1 MAKSKKLPDIKT
13 QFSDW
18 YNEVVFAAELSDQA
32 PVRGCMVVRPY
43 GYALWENMQ
52 SVLDKEFKAQGVQN
66 AAFPLLI
73 PISFLQK
80 EAEHV
85 EGFAPE
91 VAVVTHA
98 GGKELEE
105 PLVVRPTSE
114 TVIHSMFARW
124 LNSWRDLP
132 IKMNQ
137 WCSVVRW
144 EKRARPFLRTTEFWW
159 QEGHT
164 AHETA
169 EEAHECAKTM
179 HKIYTRFI
187 EDYLAIPVIAAEKP
201 PHERFAGAT
210 ATYTMEAFMP
220 DAKALQMGTS
230 HEISQSFAK
239 AFEMKFQ
246 DREGKEA
253 YPYLTSW
260 GVTTRMIGA
269 LVMSH
274 GDQKGLVIPPKIAPI
289 QIAIVPI
296 FKTETKDIVLDT
308 AYKIAEQLK
317 GKFRIQVDTDD
328 TSTPGAKFYRWELKG
343 VPLRIEIGPRDV
355 EAGTAVV
362 ADRLGLAKETY
373 KLDELAGIAEKQ
385 LERVQR
391 ELFEQ
396 ALKRRDKQWIK
407 TDKTL
412 AEIGPEVAKGGKF
425 YQVGWSGD
433 ESTIDELKKY
443 KATFRCILPTKEFP
457 KCFHTGKPSK
467 YDILIAK
474 AY

>member
-1 MAKSKKLPDIKT
+1 MAQQLPSFTKN
-13 QFSDW
+13 FSDW
-18 YNEVVFAAELSDQA
+18 YNEVIFLAELADHA
-32 PVRGCMVVRPY
+32 PVRGCMVIRPY
-43 GYALWENMQ
+43 GWALWENMQ
-52 SVLDKEFKAQGVQN
+52 DVLNKKFKEQGVQN

-73 PISFLQK
+73 PLSFLQK

-114 TVIHSMFARW
+114 TVIHAMFARW
-124 LNSWRDLP
+124 MHSWRDLP
-132 IKMNQ
+132 IKVNQ

-164 AHETA
+164 AHET
-169 EEAHECAKTM
+169 EQEAHDMAKTM
-179 HKIYTRFI
+179 HHVYRDFMQ
-187 EDYLAIPVIAAEKP
+187 DYLAIPVVAAEKP

-210 ATYTMEAFMP
+210 ATYTLEAIMP
-220 DAKALQMGTS
+220 DGKALQMGTS
-230 HEISQSFAK
+230 HEISQSFAR
-239 AFEMKFQ
+239 AFDMMFQ
-246 DREGKEA
+246 DRSGNQA

-274 GDQKGLVIPPKIAPI
+274 GDDKGIVVPPRVAPI
-289 QIAIVPI
+289 QVIIVPI
-296 FKTETKDIVLDT
+296 FKADTQETVMT
-308 AYKIAEQLK
+308 AVQKISQELK
-317 GKFRIQVDTDD
+317 KQFRVKIDADEST
-328 TSTPGAKFYRWELKG
+328 TPGAKYYKWEMKG
-343 VPLRIEIGPRDV
+343 VPLRLEIGPRDI
-355 EAGTAVV
+355 ANNQVV
-362 ADRLGLAKETY
+362 IADRLGLEKKSYSVDQLSSTV
-373 KLDELAGIAEKQ
+373 AER
-385 LERVQR
+385 LEIVQKA
-391 ELFEQ
+391 LFER
-396 ALKRRDKQWIK
+396 ARERRDRLWIT

-412 AEIGPEVAKGGKF
+412 EELGPELSEGGSF

-433 ESTIDELKKY
+433 IDTVDELKKY
-443 KATFRCILPTKEFP
+443 KATIRCILSDKKSTI
-457 KCFHTGKPSK
+457 CFHTGKPSI